1 MYIHKKFTK
10 THESSIDVILTNKPK
25 SFQFSAVFETG
36 LSDYHQM
43 VITSLK
49 TKLVRLKPKT
59 ITYRNYKKF
68 NSETFLMDIQNAS
81 FICNTDDAN
90 VNYNNLV
97 NTFHEIVNKHA
108 PIKHKIV
115 RGNQAPFMNRDLRKA
130 IYNRSR
136 LKNNLNKNPTK
147 ENSKNY
153 KKQRNLCVTLRRK
166 AIKSYL
172 KTITDKGIMNNK
184 KFWKVVKPF
193 ITNKSGLTNNDICI
207 IDKNNIITKEE
218 DLTNL
223 FNEHYINIV
232 EKSTGV
238 KPISLFEYKE
248 VNDIEVLSSIITKY
262 KNHPSI
268 IEIIKNKN
276 CGDGKFSFC
285 EIEQTEIKNLLLN
298 LNANKSTGED
308 QIPPKLIKLSSEYLS
323 KPLTDAINSSIRSST
338 FPDNGKRASVTP
350 LDKGGPDKTIIT
362 NYRPI
367 SVLNTFSKFYE
378 NVIKNQLTSFINK
391 RISVF
396 ISAYRKSYSTQHVL
410 MRLLEEWRHKLD
422 HDYIIGAVLMDLSKA
437 FDSIPHDLINLINE

>member
-1 MYIHKKFTK
+1 M
-10 THESSIDVILTNKPK
+10 
-25 SFQFSAVFETG
+25 
-36 LSDYHQM
+36 
-43 VITSLK
+43 TS
-49 TKLVRLKPKT
+49 
-59 ITYRNYKKF
+59 
-68 NSETFLMDIQNAS
+68 
-81 FICNTDDAN
+81 
-90 VNYNNLV
+90 
-97 NTFHEIVNKHA
+97 
-108 PIKHKIV
+108 
-115 RGNQAPFMNRDLRKA
+115 
-130 IYNRSR
+130 
-136 LKNNLNKNPTK
+136 
-147 ENSKNY
+147 
-153 KKQRNLCVTLRRK
+153 
-166 AIKSYL
+166 
-172 KTITDKGIMNNK
+172 
-184 KFWKVVKPF
+184 
-193 ITNKSGLTNNDICI
+193 
-207 IDKNNIITKEE
+207 DKNNIITKEE

-223 FNEHYINIV
+223 FNNEHYINIV

-338 FPDNGKRASVTP
+338 FPENGKRASVTP

-437 FDSIPHDLINLINE
+437 FDSIPHDLLIAKLAAYDFDKDALLYILSYLKGRKQSTRINNIYSLFELILSGVPQGSILGPILFNIFLNDLFYFIKTASLHNYADDNTLSVSSNSIPNLIKILEKESDVAITWLNENRMIANPEKFHSLIITKDKTDNSGIELTINNKSIKSEPYVKLLGIKIDNKLSFDLHISDLIKASSGQLNAIIRLNSFLSFDAKRILLATKFYLCKF